1 MIVLDEWSKRAE
13 REEAFAA
20 ERVATLAEADH
31 PAAIEEGRDWD
42 RTAADGID

>member
-1 MIVLDEWSKRAE
+1 MTVFDEWSTSAE

-20 ERVATLAEADH
+20 ERAATLVEANN
-31 PAAIEEGRDWD
+31 PAVIEDDRDWD